1 TGKPFVLMVSYVSPH
16 PPFAVP
22 QDIWDLYPL
31 DKIPMPVQWR
41 KADQPDHPAL
51 QYLNW
56 MNMFEDGLD
65 EDLIRRTVAGYC
77 ALITITDA
85 QIGRVVDAMERLDLM
100 RSTRIIYTS
109 DHGEAAGHH
118 GILGKANHYEH
129 SIGVPLLMQGQGI
142 APGTVVDDVVS
153 LVDLFP
159 TLVEGVGAELSAQDQ
174 DLPGQS
180 LWGLACKTDQ
190 LEPGAAFCEFHAMG
204 SVNASFALRK
214 LDYKLIYHVDMPNQ
228 LFDLA
233 NDPNEENDLLAGG
246 KTHPKEAELVALL
259 KEIVDPEQTD
269 QRAKSDQRARIEE
282 LGGVEAVANAG
293 VFSVSPIPGKQVD
306 LETTR

>member
-1 TGKPFVLMVSYVSPH
+1 MVSYVSPH

-41 KADQPDHPAL
+41 KSDQPDHPAL
-51 QYLNW
+51 HYLNW

-246 KTHPKEAELVALL
+246 KTHPNEAELVALL